1 MKHFFQGLVCSVS
14 LLLICT
20 SVSSAQEVDLNG
32 QTPSLAFNSPQEEYY
47 FKRGGQSTSIDLVM
61 LLMHSESTD
70 TRQIAYDSIYL
81 ASKISALQQ
90 LHLPK
95 KKYKKYMQELYDRVH
110 SDFLRRYKDF
120 APIRDMFSDGIYNC
134 VTACVLYATIFD
146 QLSIPYSIKETPNH
160 VYIIARP
167 QGEEYLIE
175 TTNPATGM
183 NDLSESYQQRFVQVL
198 LENKMITQAEWQI
211 NGTQSIFDEYY
222 YKAEDIDL
230 TQLVALH
237 YFNTGLT
244 LLEEE
249 DYKSAY
255 FSLEKSNEL
264 YPSEKIGLVLYS
276 VGVQQIAEHEY
287 EDQHY
292 VILLSKISRS
302 EHAVD
307 NELLGEFGRIT
318 SKYLVNDNMPVIYD
332 SIYHYLR
339 NSFDRKELIEDI
351 DFVYHFERGR
361 IALVRD
367 KSKVAKQHLKE
378 AYIME
383 PNNIDVENMLIAA
396 IANSL
401 AREDKTSVVLE
412 ELNSYLEINKDFL
425 SNKSFGSMYI
435 TAHLLGMYNSFEN
448 RDVESGKYHKNQ
460 FEELYGV
467 YPTYNID
474 QVLVGRAYSLASI
487 YYFKRGDYGTAKRM
501 LNSGLKYAP
510 ENVELRNRLYSLG
523 N

>member
-1 MKHFFQGLVCSVS
+1 MKYFFQSLASCISLLHFCANVCS
-14 LLLICT
+14 
-20 SVSSAQEVDLNG
+20 AQKVDLID
-32 QTPSLAFNSPQEEYY
+32 QSALLVFNSNQEEYY
-47 FKRGGQSTSIDLVM
+47 FNRGDQSTSIDLVM

-70 TRQIAYDSIYL
+70 IRQIAYDSTYL
-81 ASKISALQQ
+81 TTKISALQQ
-90 LHLPK
+90 LQLPK

-110 SDFLRRYKDF
+110 GDFLRRYKDF
-120 APIRDMFSDGIYNC
+120 APISDMFSDGIYNC

-146 QLSIPYSIKETPNH
+146 HLSIPYSIKETPNH

-175 TTNPATGM
+175 TTNPAAGM
-183 NDLSESYQQRFVQVL
+183 NGLSEAYQQRFVQVL
-198 LENKMITQAEWQI
+198 IENKMITQAEWQI

-237 YFNTGLT
+237 YFNTGLK

-249 DYKSAY
+249 DYKNAY
-255 FSLEKSNEL
+255 FSLDKANELHSNEKISYIL
-264 YPSEKIGLVLYS
+264 YN
-276 VGVQQIAEHEY
+276 VGVQQIAEHNY
-287 EDQHY
+287 EDQY
-292 VILLSKISRS
+292 YIELLPKISKS
-302 EHAVD
+302 DHAVN

-318 SKYLVNDNMPVIYD
+318 NKYLVNDNMPMIYD
-332 SIYHYLR
+332 SIYHFLR
-339 NSFDRKELIEDI
+339 NGFDRKELIEDI

-383 PNNIDVENMLIAA
+383 PNNIDVENMLVAA
-396 IANSL
+396 VANSL
-401 AREDKTSVVLE
+401 SGEDETTVVLE
-412 ELNSYLEINKDFL
+412 ELNSYLDINKDFL

-448 RDVESGKYHKNQ
+448 RDVESAKHHKNQ

-474 QVLVGRAYSLASI
+474 QVLVGRAYSRASI
-487 YYFKRGDYGTAKRM
+487 YYFKRGDYSTAKRM

-510 ENVELRNRLYSLG
+510 DNIELRNRLYSLG